1 MWSGGDNSPIEQAI
15 WFEELGI
22 TIQQYLNYDLSGIG
36 SWKQV
41 IQYSEWPIEPLE
53 PIFDDYWS
61 FYTLSVPMF
70 EPVPQFDEESYDD
83 GFDAG
88 FESGYSAGELEFS
101 GPQIP
106 DMDPDVLQVYVDNFS
121 DWVEM

>member
-1 MWSGGDNSPIEQAI
+1 
-15 WFEELGI
+15 
-22 TIQQYLNYDLSGIG
+22 
-36 SWKQV
+36 
-41 IQYSEWPIEPLE
+41 
-53 PIFDDYWS
+53 
-61 FYTLSVPMF
+61 MF

-101 GPQIP
+101 GPKIP
-106 DMDPDVLQVYVDNFS
+106 YMDPDVLQVYVDNFS